1 MSEKRRDAKGRILRD
16 GEVQRSDGM
25 YMYRYNDAKGD
36 RRCLYSWRL
45 VKTDKLPDGK
55 RAAEPLREME
65 AKVQQDLKDGI
76 DGYKAG
82 NTTLNRFYDEYI
94 SMKYELKDSTRC
106 NYKYMWRKFIQDAIG
121 YVEIGAIKYS
131 DVKKFYISLIRDKG
145 FKPNSVENIQ
155 TLLHPVFGAAVRD
168 GYIRTNP
175 TDGVLSE
182 IKKSHNWEKPKRHAL
197 TEKQQQR
204 FMSFTSSSR
213 VYNHWKSLFTIL
225 LGTGGR
231 IGEILGLRWQDC
243 DFEHGLISINHNLI
257 YRQMEDGKMA
267 FQVTTPKTKSGTRI
281 VPMFSE
287 VKTELMSVPRDSNGC
302 SVDGYEG
309 FIFCNRFGQMLN
321 PHVVNRAIDRI
332 VRDANREDGD
342 NEVLPH
348 FSVHNLRHTFCTR
361 MCENEPNVKIIQEI
375 MGHRNISTTM
385 DVYNEATKDKK
396 IESFARLEGRMS
408 ISGY

>member
-1 MSEKRRDAKGRILRD
+1 M
-16 GEVQRSDGM
+16 
-25 YMYRYNDAKGD
+25 
-36 RRCLYSWRL
+36 
-45 VKTDKLPDGK
+45 
-55 RAAEPLREME
+55 
-65 AKVQQDLKDGI
+65 
-76 DGYKAG
+76 
-82 NTTLNRFYDEYI
+82 
-94 SMKYELKDSTRC
+94 
-106 NYKYMWRKFIQDAIG
+106 
-121 YVEIGAIKYS
+121 
-131 DVKKFYISLIRDKG
+131 
-145 FKPNSVENIQ
+145 
-155 TLLHPVFGAAVRD
+155 
-168 GYIRTNP
+168 NP

-213 VYNHWKSLFTIL
+213 VYNHWKPLFTIL

-287 VKTELMSVPRDSNGC
+287 VKAELMSVPRDSNGC

>member
-65 AKVQQDLKDGI
+65 ARVQQDLKDGI

-106 NYKYMWRKFIQDAIG
+106 NYKYMWGKFVRDAIG
-121 YVEIGAIKYS
+121 HVEIGAIKYS

-168 GYIRTNP
+168 GYIRMNP

-213 VYNHWKSLFTIL
+213 VYNHWKPLFTIL

-287 VKTELMSVPRDSNGC
+287 VKAELMSVPRDSNGC